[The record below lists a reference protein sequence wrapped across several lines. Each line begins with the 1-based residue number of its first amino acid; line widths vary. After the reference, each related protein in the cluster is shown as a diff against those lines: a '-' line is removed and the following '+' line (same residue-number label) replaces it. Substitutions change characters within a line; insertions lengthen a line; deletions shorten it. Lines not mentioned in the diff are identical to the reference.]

1 MRAALTGPALGLL
14 VWLALAAA
22 AQAQDL
28 EPRAY
33 SNSPTGTNFVLLG
46 YGLSA
51 GDILF
56 DAALPVADVN
66 ADLHAG
72 ILGLGRTFR
81 IGDRL
86 ALLTAVVPYSWGTVE
101 GRVLEDSRR
110 VTRSGLVDPRVKL
123 SINLFGPRA
132 MPPRE
137 FVKAPRHTVVG
148 ASVTTVVPLGEYDPT
163 KLINLGTNRWAF
175 KPEVGVSHPAGRW
188 DLDAYAG
195 VWLFSEND
203 EFFPGSATRQQDA
216 VVAIQAHAS
225 YTFKPRTWAAF
236 DATWYG
242 GGQTTVD
249 GGAPTSRLSNTR
261 VGATLAW
268 PLGRRQSLKVAYSA
282 NATARIGSDFKTLLV
297 AWQILWMD
305 Q

>member
-1 MRAALTGPALGLL
+1 MRATFGVPSLGVLA
-14 VWLALAAA
+14 WLSWATA

-33 SNSPTGTNFVLLG
+33 SSSPTGTNFVLLG
-46 YGLSA
+46 YGLST
-51 GDILF
+51 GDVLF

-101 GRVLEDSRR
+101 GRVFEDSRR

-123 SINLFGPRA
+123 SVNLLGPRA

-163 KLINLGTNRWAF
+163 KLINLGTNRWAV

-195 VWLFSEND
+195 VWLFSKND
-203 EFFPGSATRQQDA
+203 AFFPGSAMRHQDP

-242 GGQTTVD
+242 GGQTVVD
-249 GGAPTSRLSNTR
+249 GGPATGRLSNTR

-268 PLGRRQSLKVAYSA
+268 PLGPRQSVKVAYSA
-282 NATARIGSDFKTLLV
+282 NATTRIGSDFKTLAI
-297 AWQILWMD
+297 AWQWLWMD
-305 Q
+305 